1 MYWVFFWR
9 WNMSNLVYK
18 DNNLIEASY
27 SLNLSEQRLI
37 LTAIVVARDFK
48 TDFTSET
55 LLTIHASEYM
65 ERFGVGRQS
74 AYEALQSAC
83 ESLFERRLI
92 YRAMD
97 PETGKLGVYKSRWVS
112 KIGYIREAGCVQL
125 MFAPDVIPLFMRL
138 EQKFTK
144 YELKQISSLTSVYAI
159 RLYELLMRWRGTGKY
174 FTVIAE
180 LREKLGL
187 LENEYKVMGDF
198 KKRVLNLAVTQ
209 INEFTDVTVHYEQKK
224 EGRSITEIHFFF
236 SQKKMKDV
244 TGSAGL
250 PDYVLSEKQCESFA
264 RKLCDL
270 NNTAFCSKHAEV
282 GETRQAFE
290 KRIYHELKNPKY
302 VKQHLLELEH
312 VGFKLNP

>member
-1 MYWVFFWR
+1 
-9 WNMSNLVYK
+9 MSNLVYK

-48 TDFTSET
+48 TDFTSDT

-65 ERFGVGRQS
+65 ERFGVERQS

-83 ESLFERRLI
+83 ESLFERRLM
-92 YRAMD
+92 YRAID

-174 FTVIAE
+174 FTPIAE

-198 KKRVLNLAVTQ
+198 KKRVLNLAVMQ

-224 EGRSITEIHFFF
+224 EGRSITEVHFFF

-244 TGSAGL
+244 SDPTVL
-250 PDYVLSEKQCESFA
+250 PSYDLSTKQCEIFA
-264 RKLCDL
+264 RKLCNL
-270 NNTAFCSKHAEV
+270 NNTVFCSQYADV
-282 GETRQAFE
+282 GESSQSFE
-290 KRIYHELKNPKY
+290 KRIYQELHDPKY
-302 VKQHLLELEH
+302 VKKYLAHLEQ
-312 VGFKLNP
+312 VGFKLSK